1 MPGKPAQGSRPRP
14 GGGFNQ
20 GLGNFSDEH
29 LNESAMQSAMQ
40 QKQMTQQAAQT
51 AGTPNP
57 AQKATGK
64 PMQQGAGQQA
74 QPRPDRQLG
83 TLGEELVKRPLAD
96 LWSEIKKFFDIN
108 TILGINPVTD
118 TPEEQAKKKQLHQRY
133 QQLDQE
139 QQRVAQE
146 KFQEEM
152 KRKQQEEQEEAR
164 KKQIEEQKKQDK
176 SVLSTS
182 KPKSGPQGPASGK
195 SNKQNMMDKM
205 QMDRKSMSQ
214 AQGAG

>member
-1 MPGKPAQGSRPRP
+1 MPSKPAQGSRPRP

-20 GLGNFSDEH
+20 GFGNFSDEH
-29 LNESAMQSAMQ
+29 LNESAMQNAMQ

-64 PMQQGAGQQA
+64 PMQQGAGQGA

-133 QQLDQE
+133 QQLDQD

-146 KFQEEM
+146 EFQ
-152 KRKQQEEQEEAR
+152 KRMQKKQQEEQEEL
-164 KKQIEEQKKQDK
+164 QKKQAEEQRRK
-176 SVLSTS
+176 EQVVMPS

-195 SNKQNMMDKM
+195 SHKQNMMEKM
-205 QMDRKSMSQ
+205 QMDRKTMSQ